1 MNKDQQTASQ
11 FALQKIYLKDLSFE
25 SPRPMESLLK
35 PIKRPDVNFQLNTAN
50 RKVEEGI
57 YEVILTITVTVTK
70 ENSILY
76 LIEVKQAGLFV
87 IKGFP
92 AQELATLLNSFCP
105 NVLFPYVR
113 EIVSSTVERGGFPQL
128 LLEPLNFDA
137 IYQQSL
143 ERKAKEA
150 SPAGA

>member
-1 MNKDQQTASQ
+1 MSNDQQTTSQ

-35 PIKRPDVNFQLNTAN
+35 PIKQPKVNFQLNTAS
-50 RKVEEGI
+50 RKVEDGI
-57 YEVILTITVTVTK
+57 YEVTLTITLTVTK

-87 IKGFP
+87 IKGFS

-105 NVLFPYVR
+105 NILFPYVR
-113 EIVSSTVERGGFPQL
+113 ELVSSTVERGGFPQL

-137 IYQQSL
+137 IYQQYL
-143 ERKAKEA
+143 ERNAQGA
-150 SPAGA
+150 SPTGT